1 MIILE
6 AFQAANETEQRAVFL
21 DKNAKCTELFRVLFM
36 ILENIVSE
44 PDLTLFILCLING
57 ILEDQRTRVKY
68 IIAMIKSSNP
78 NPSKGPVD
86 CIKILFE
93 FLQSNSNINDMGKR
107 ELAANTLSILVQE
120 YTYENCSKHA
130 KDFLN
135 WLLEDSVDQQPGQ
148 NGVISDICKT

>member
-6 AFQAANETEQRAVFL
+6 AFQAANETDQRAMFL

-68 IIAMIKSSNP
+68 IIAMIKSQKSL
-78 NPSKGPVD
+78 D

-135 WLLEDSVDQQPGQ
+135 WLIEESVDQQPGQ
-148 NGVISDICKT
+148 GQNVSDICKT